1 MSESDTEDE
10 THWDE
15 EPLRDTNGLAETER
29 LADSVCALVRDEEL
43 DELAENVIMGVR
55 EIDGEEERDS
65 LDALSAA
72 VLDVRGD
79 FEAESESNTLAVE
92 EVEEEP
98 LKLLSVEMV
107 DDKEADR
114 VKTRGLTL
122 PFNEI
127 VVWEVT
133 VTVPQ

>member
-1 MSESDTEDE
+1 MSKSDGEDE

-15 EPLRDTNGLAETER
+15 EPLCDTNELAETER

-55 EIDGEEERDS
+55 DIEGEGERDS

-72 VLDVRGD
+72 VLDVSGEV
-79 FEAESESNTLAVE
+79 EAESELNTLAVE

-98 LKLLSVEMV
+98 LKLLSVEIV
-107 DDKEADR
+107 DDTEADR
-114 VKTRGLTL
+114 V
-122 PFNEI
+122 
-127 VVWEVT
+127 
-133 VTVPQ
+133 